1 MEGKQEMN
9 FLCQGGTVK
18 SINDGDEHYVN
29 PRAVK
34 DCFSEALENFKGNS
48 HTLGEGYGTFYSKD
62 FKPIVLKP
70 RSDGNYSMV
79 DEIFQQF
86 KPKEKWA
93 SVAITGKD
101 GKPFHIKD
109 KELVNE
115 IIMRCDSAIAGVPGD
130 NELFNKLIDVA
141 TRKPQPNPTLS
152 FDEWHEI
159 YDKWRKFWGAKPVV
173 LDCEVFDVQ
182 LLSSCSMN
190 GPLSFVHP
198 ESGKVGLVTNCRWTW
213 EPIEACREELQ
224 WICDE
229 ICDEDN
235 KLEFYVSFFDED
247 YNYGK
252 YGKLPDYDSEK
263 MRMKKVEYNDPQ
275 VTFKLSH
282 KGIEL
287 VPIIPVKKMKWAFKC
302 NKKLYGKEYKR
313 WSLVWTVERLF
324 RNLQEKFFYND
335 WVAWHDYTMWGGL
348 DSVYTRCERHF
359 TIDQTIRMLQMWHDC
374 CFEWQKENEDRK

>member
-1 MEGKQEMN
+1 MN

-18 SINDGDEHYVN
+18 SINDGQEHYIN
-29 PRAVK
+29 PREVK

-48 HTLGEGYGTFYSKD
+48 HTLCEGYGTFYHKD
-62 FKPIVLKP
+62 FRPIILKP

-101 GKPFHIKD
+101 GKPFYIKD

-115 IIMRCDSAIAGVPGD
+115 IIMRCDSAVAGIHG
-130 NELFNKLIDVA
+130 NNRLFNKLIDEVVQ
-141 TRKPQPNPTLS
+141 RPEPKPEES
-152 FDEWHEI
+152 SEAWEKR
-159 YDKWRKFWGAKPVV
+159 YEKWRKFWGAKPVV

-190 GPLSFVHP
+190 GPLSFVNP

-302 NKKLYGKEYKR
+302 NRKLYGKEYKR
-313 WSLVWTVERLF
+313 WSLVWPVEKLF

-348 DSVYTRCERHF
+348 DSIYTKCERHF
-359 TIDQTIRMLQMWHDC
+359 TMDQTIRMLQMWQDFC
-374 CFEWQKENEDRK
+374 CEWQKENEDEQD

>member
-1 MEGKQEMN
+1 MLDSDRVEGKQKMN

-34 DCFSEALENFKGNS
+34 DCFSEALENFKGDPDS
-48 HTLGEGYGTFYSKD
+48 HTLCEGYGTFYHED
-62 FKPIVLKP
+62 FRPIILKP

-101 GKPFHIKD
+101 GKPFYIKD

-115 IIMRCDSAIAGVPGD
+115 IIMRCDSAIVGVQG
-130 NELFNKLIDVA
+130 NNRLFNKLIDEVVQ
-141 TRKPQPNPTLS
+141 RPEPNPKES
-152 FDEWHEI
+152 SEAWEKR
-159 YDKWRKFWGAKPVV
+159 YDKWQKFWGAKPIV

-182 LLSSCSMN
+182 LLSSCHCD

-198 ESGKVGLVTNCRWTW
+198 ETGKVGLVTNCRWTW

-235 KLEFYVSFFDED
+235 KLEFYVSFFDQD
-247 YNYGK
+247 YAYMNK
-252 YGKLPDYDSEK
+252 WTKD
-263 MRMKKVEYNDPQ
+263 MFDPQ
-275 VTFKLSH
+275 VTFKLSC

-287 VPIIPVKKMKWAFKC
+287 VPIIPVKKMKWVFKC

-313 WSLVWTVERLF
+313 WSLVWPVEKLF
-324 RNLQEKFFYND
+324 RKLQKKFFYND
-335 WVAWHDYTMWGGL
+335 WVVWHYYTLFGGL
-348 DSVYTRCERHF
+348 DNLSTRCERHF
-359 TIDQTIRMLQMWHDC
+359 TIDQTIRMLQMWQDDC
-374 CFEWQKENEDRK
+374 CEWQKENEE

>member
-1 MEGKQEMN
+1 MN

-18 SINDGDEHYVN
+18 SINDGQEHCVN
-29 PRAVK
+29 PREVR
-34 DCFSEALENFKGNS
+34 DCFSEALENFKGDSNS
-48 HTLGEGYGTFYSKD
+48 HMFYEGGHGTFYHKD
-62 FKPIVLKP
+62 FCPIILKP
-70 RSDGNYSMV
+70 REDGNYSMV
-79 DEIFQQF
+79 DEIFKQF

-109 KELVNE
+109 KELINE
-115 IIMRCDSAIAGVPGD
+115 IIMRCDSAVIGVQG
-130 NELFNKLIDVA
+130 NNSLFNKLIDDVVQ
-141 TRKPQPNPTLS
+141 RPKPKHEES
-152 FDEWHEI
+152 SEAWEKRYDE
-159 YDKWRKFWGAKPVV
+159 WRKFWGAKPIV

-182 LLSSCSMN
+182 LLSSCHCD

-198 ESGKVGLVTNCRWTW
+198 ETGKVGLVTNCRWTW
-213 EPIEACREELQ
+213 EPIEDCREELQ

-263 MRMKKVEYNDPQ
+263 VRMKKVKYNDPQ
-275 VTFKLSH
+275 VTFKLSC

-287 VPIIPVKKMKWAFKC
+287 VPIIPVKKMKWVFKC
-302 NKKLYGKEYKR
+302 NKKLYGKECKR
-313 WSLVWTVERLF
+313 WSLVWPVEKLF
-324 RNLQEKFFYND
+324 RKLQKRFFYDD
-335 WVAWHDYTMWGGL
+335 WVAWHDYVLWGGL
-348 DSVYTRCERHF
+348 DSIFTRQERHF
-359 TIDQTIRMLQMWHDC
+359 TIDQTMRMLQMWRDYCH
-374 CFEWQKENEDRK
+374 EWRKENEE